1 MLRIAALAVVVALAA
16 CAGNPPSTGPLQ
28 PAPSQ
33 SCSGDEPIDT
43 VSVADLFDEAA
54 LGILQHEGAIV
65 SLEVD
70 SLGMLETAR
79 LVEGPAGVAGEVL
92 VEGVRAA
99 YHDEGVEVGRMG
111 ARLVLPDGGG
121 APELRTRVG
130 CGPQLTDA
138 SRARMQRD
146 LQQIVRQSRHVH
158 SPLRFEVQ
166 VVVGADGR
174 ARNAQI
180 MDGPRIMELHQPLLD
195 AARRLRFHPGILD
208 GEPRDLYTRI
218 PLTLLPPR

>member
-1 MLRIAALAVVVALAA
+1 MLRIAALAVVVTLAA
-16 CAGNPPSTGPLQ
+16 CAGNPPSAGPLT

-43 VSVADLFDEAA
+43 VAVADLFDEPA
-54 LGILQHEGAIV
+54 LAGLQHEGAIV
-65 SLEVD
+65 SIEVD
-70 SLGMLETAR
+70 SLGVLETAR
-79 LVEGPAGVAGEVL
+79 LVEGPAGEAGEAL

-99 YHDEGVEVGRMG
+99 YRAGDAGIGRIG
-111 ARLVLPDGGG
+111 ARLVLPAGGG

-146 LQQIVRQSRHVH
+146 LQQIVRQSRLVH

-195 AARRLRFHPGILD
+195 AARRMRFHPGILD
-208 GEPRDLYTRI
+208 GEPRDLHTRI